1 MYLRIC
7 LEVNMSID
15 ELQLQPVAAKA
26 AAVLKQKH
34 PNLEFTSG
42 RRTIVQQAHAM
53 ARNIVELHDRQWIAK
68 TYIAGAKLQH
78 WVDTHPHAD
87 TVEELTAGLEQTMNA
102 MSEAEVLSIS
112 RHLTGNAFDI
122 RPVAQNSA
130 AIVADIENLP
140 GLVKF
145 LQKEGG
151 FVRWHVQF

>member
-1 MYLRIC
+1 MT
-7 LEVNMSID
+7 ID
-15 ELQLQPVAAKA
+15 ELELEPVAREA
-26 AAVLKQKH
+26 AALLKQMH

-42 RRTIVQQAHAM
+42 RRTIFQQAHAM

-78 WVDTHPHAD
+78 WVDTHPQAD
-87 TVEELTAGLEQTMNA
+87 TVDELTAGLEQTMNA
-102 MSEAEVLSIS
+102 MTDAEVLKIS

-122 RPVAQNSA
+122 RPVAENSA
-130 AIVADIENLP
+130 AIVADIEGLP

-151 FVRWHVQF
+151 FVRWHAQF